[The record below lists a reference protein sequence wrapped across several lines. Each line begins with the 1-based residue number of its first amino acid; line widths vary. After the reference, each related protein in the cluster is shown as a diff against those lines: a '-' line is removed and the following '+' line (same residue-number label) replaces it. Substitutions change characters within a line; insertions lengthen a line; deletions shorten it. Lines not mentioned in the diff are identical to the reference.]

1 MTNTKT
7 PPYNTK
13 QTNRYIMGFSK
24 LFSMPSMPSYSSP
37 TTVETPIPVVSYSES
52 SDTASAYQ
60 QQRSNKKGLLS
71 TLLSKKEKQ
80 QAAAETGAAS
90 NSATSNNT
98 TLG

>member
-1 MTNTKT
+1 
-7 PPYNTK
+7 
-13 QTNRYIMGFSK
+13 MGFSK

-37 TTVETPIPVVSYSES
+37 STVETPIPVVSSYES
-52 SDTASAYQ
+52 DNVASAYQ
-60 QQRSNKKGLLS
+60 QQQANKKGLLS

-80 QAAAETGAAS
+80 AGSANSTAPA